1 MLEVFLGFLEI
12 ELAFFSVLLEGEDEV
27 WGVVGLFVD
36 FAGEEVVEVV

>member
-1 MLEVFLGFLEI
+1 MKVFLCFFEVKF
-12 ELAFFSVLLEGEDEV
+12 AFFSVLLEGEDEV